1 MKNIY
6 VDQQD
11 DKSANNDNKNTEKVE
26 ELIKIGGTNFSK
38 VVNKEINYAISQY
51 KIKGISDGCNLKLK
65 SNNKISS
72 NRIIVLTIMQ
82 YNKKSN
88 TLNAECILSSNNKYE
103 IRCSLDSEGANK
115 YI

>member
-1 MKNIY
+1 M
-6 VDQQD
+6 
-11 DKSANNDNKNTEKVE
+11 E
-26 ELIKIGGTNFSK
+26 GTNFSK

-51 KIKGISDGCNLKLK
+51 KIKGTSDGCNLKLK

-72 NRIIVLTIMQ
+72 NRIIVLLTIMQ

-88 TLNAECILSSNNKYE
+88 TLNPECILSTNNKYE

-115 YI
+115 YILKELYITIKMK